1 MSKARVMRLVCACV
15 YIYIYIG
22 GNYRGIKNK
31 IIIIIIIIK
40 QIFFANKHIW
50 VKKKKKPLL
59 KLFLKTIMRISI
71 FFRVKFSY
79 KSTT

>member
-31 IIIIIIIIK
+31 IIIIIKKK